1 MIKFCRHNNRGF
13 TIIEI
18 ISVLIITGVLAT
30 VVVQHV
36 MDVNT
41 DLVATTEVIKN
52 QLRYAQS
59 RAMNSDAF
67 WYITFE
73 PDGSGGYKYSL
84 NETGS
89 AENPKYLPGEGSGY
103 VTLPSKMSL
112 QYGGSDITSPIYIT
126 FSSERGKPYTDAA
139 GTAYQVGSRTISVVG
154 AGISRPV
161 TVTENTGFI
170 P

>member
-73 PDGSGGYKYSL
+73 PDGSGGYRYSL
-84 NETGS
+84 NETDATG
-89 AENPKYLPGEGSGY
+89 NPMHLPGEGSGY

-112 QYGGSDITSPIYIT
+112 QYEGSDISSPVYIN
-126 FSSERGKPYTDAA
+126 FSSRWGKPYTDVA
-139 GTAYQVGSRTISVVG
+139 GTAYQVGSRTISVVN
-154 AGISRPV
+154 AGGGRPI
-161 TVTENTGFI
+161 TVIENTGFI